1 MSSPDAFFDSG
12 KAPGVEVWRIE
23 EFKPVKQ
30 PAQSLGK
37 FYTGDSYVIL
47 NTTKLGGDKLSHE
60 IFYWQG
66 KESTQDE
73 TGASAILA
81 EQLDAS
87 MGGRPQEHREV
98 QGEESSAFQSLFKG
112 GIRYQSGGAASGFH
126 HHEDAPHKAT
136 LAQIKGVRVTEV
148 PLSLESLNSGDVFIL
163 DLGPKI
169 LVWAGS
175 AATGMEKNKALT
187 YTIAL
192 RDDRDHKGTA
202 QVVHLEEDD
211 KEGEDAGA
219 FYSAL
224 GVDNPSSV
232 SIKAAAS

>member
-1 MSSPDAFFDSG
+1 MKSSEDFFGSG

-23 EFKPVKQ
+23 DFKPVRQ
-30 PAQSLGK
+30 PASSLGK
-37 FYTGDSYVIL
+37 FYTGDSYVVL
-47 NTTKLGGDKLSHE
+47 NTRQLGGTHLSHE
-60 IFYWQG
+60 IFFWQG

-87 MGGRPQEHREV
+87 MGGTPQEHREL
-98 QGEESSAFQSLFKG
+98 QGQESQDFQQLFKG
-112 GIRYQSGGAASGFH
+112 GIRYLSGGAASGFH
-126 HHEDAPHKAT
+126 HVEDAPHQAT

-148 PLSLESLNSGDVFIL
+148 PLSTGSLGSDDVFIL
-163 DLGPKI
+163 DLGQKI
-169 LVWAGS
+169 IVWAGS

-187 YTIAL
+187 YTVAL

-202 QVVHLEEDD
+202 QVVHLEEDER
-211 KEGEDAGA
+211 EGEDAAA

-224 GVDNPSSV
+224 GATDPSAV
-232 SIKAAAS
+232 SIKGGAQ